1 MQITNQKGA
10 RNVKRT
16 IRTLDMALLLI
27 ELIES
32 FAIAI
37 LDALID
43 CEFPLTY
50 DSLPQ
55 STLSLIAS
63 PSILKG

>member
-1 MQITNQKGA
+1 M
-10 RNVKRT
+10 
-16 IRTLDMALLLI
+16 RTLDMALLLI

-37 LDALID
+37 LDVLID

-50 DSLPQ
+50 GSPPR
-55 STLSLIAS
+55 SMLSLIAS
-63 PSILKG
+63 PSILKE

>member
-1 MQITNQKGA
+1 
-10 RNVKRT
+10 
-16 IRTLDMALLLI
+16 MALLLI